1 MIKHTNYFFFM
12 NYSFCSVT
20 ILALVSLV
28 NPPVIKAQDNSLQN
42 RALLENV
49 NRLQG
54 QLNDLLQSYN
64 ALKKELDLL
73 KSESRRTRAE
83 TLKNKSNNITQSDID
98 ALAKTIREVDRKRS
112 ADKELILKEIRSI
125 AKSSIRNIATTPQH
139 KKPVRP
145 QKGFD
150 HTVQNGETISAII
163 SAYNEQLKK
172 DGVKKRITLNSVLK
186 ANPKLNPR
194 SIQIGQNLFIPDPR

>member
-83 TLKNKSNNITQSDID
+83 ILKNKSNITQSDID

-139 KKPVRP
+139 EKPVRP

>member
-12 NYSFCSVT
+12 NYSLCSLT
-20 ILALVSLV
+20 ILALVSLIY
-28 NPPVIKAQDNSLQN
+28 PPVIKAQDNSLQN

-83 TLKNKSNNITQSDID
+83 ILKNKSNNITQSDID

-125 AKSSIRNIATTPQH
+125 AKSSIRNIAAPPQH
-139 KKPVRP
+139 TKPVT

>member
-1 MIKHTNYFFFM
+1 MK
-12 NYSFCSVT
+12 YSFCPT
-20 ILALVSLV
+20 ITLALASLIY
-28 NPPVIKAQDNSLQN
+28 PSTPQAQNNSLQN
-42 RALLENV
+42 RAILENV

-64 ALKKELDLL
+64 ALKKELDTL
-73 KSESRRTRAE
+73 KAEVRRTHAE
-83 TLKNKSNNITQSDID
+83 TLKNKPNTLTQNDID
-98 ALAKTIREVDRKRS
+98 GLAKTIREVDRKRS

-125 AKSSIRNIATTPQH
+125 ANNSARSRPSPVQPN
-139 KKPVRP
+139 KPASP

-150 HTVQNGETISAII
+150 HSVQSGETISAII
-163 SAYNEQLKK
+163 SAYNEQLKSE
-172 DGVKKRITLNSVLK
+172 GVKDRITLKSVLK

>member
-1 MIKHTNYFFFM
+1 MFKHSNYFFLM
-12 NYSFCSVT
+12 KYSFCYAIT
-20 ILALVSLV
+20 LLFVSLIY
-28 NPPVIKAQDNSLQN
+28 PSIPQAQDSSLQN

-64 ALKKELDLL
+64 ALKKELDSL
-73 KSESRRTRAE
+73 KSEVRRTRAE
-83 TLKNKSNNITQSDID
+83 TLKNKPNTITQNDVD

-112 ADKELILKEIRSI
+112 ADKELILKEIRNI
-125 AKSSIRNIATTPQH
+125 AKNSTRNRPTPS
-139 KKPVRP
+139 KPIKPVRP

-150 HTVQNGETISAII
+150 HSVQSGETISAII
-163 SAYNEQLKK
+163 SAYNEQLKSE
-172 DGVKKRITLNSVLK
+172 GAKKRITLNSVLK

>member
-20 ILALVSLV
+20 ILALVSLIY
-28 NPPVIKAQDNSLQN
+28 PPVIQAQDNSLQN

-83 TLKNKSNNITQSDID
+83 TLKNKSNNVTQSDID
-98 ALAKTIREVDRKRS
+98 ELAKTIREVDRKRS
-112 ADKELILKEIRSI
+112 ADKELILKEIRSM
-125 AKSSIRNIATTPQH
+125 AKSSIRNLSLIH
-139 KKPVRP
+139 
-145 QKGFD
+145 
-150 HTVQNGETISAII
+150 I
-163 SAYNEQLKK
+163 
-172 DGVKKRITLNSVLK
+172 
-186 ANPKLNPR
+186 
-194 SIQIGQNLFIPDPR
+194 